1 MNHKLSD
8 LILSIEPS
16 STVGIADKVKHL
28 REQGQTVYDFSA
40 GRAFEPTPAYI
51 VDVAHQAMRSG
62 DTHQTMARGT
72 TPFRQAVAE
81 KLKRENGISAN
92 PDTEIITT
100 MGVKQGMTLAL
111 LTLINEG
118 DEVIVED
125 PCFVSYKQLIKVPG
139 GVPVTVPLRKDNRF
153 RWDPDELEAAITP
166 RTRAII
172 FNSPH
177 NPTGV
182 VHTQEDLQVIADLA
196 QKHGLYV
203 ISDEVYERI
212 VWKGHKHQNLANLP
226 GMRPWTITLTSLTKS
241 FAMGGWRIGF
251 AHADAGLIEKM
262 VTIQAHL
269 LTSCNAF
276 VQTAAA
282 TAFANPAPPEVTAI
296 WDTWYQKTQRITQAL
311 DAMEGLSC
319 QMPEGAFYAWFDI
332 TALGISS
339 LEFTERL
346 LEQEKVALVHGSSF
360 GEFGEGYIRMT
371 CVKTDDELNHGLEG
385 ISRFLKTLT
394 S

>member
-1 MNHKLSD
+1 MIHKLSK

-16 STVGIADKVKHL
+16 STVGIADKVKGL
-28 REQGQTVYDFSA
+28 REHGETVYDFSA

-51 VDVAHQAMRSG
+51 IEAAHQAMRSG

-72 TPFRQAVAE
+72 TPFRQAVAD
-81 KLKRENGISAN
+81 KLKRENMITAD

-118 DEVIVED
+118 YEVIVED
-125 PCFVSYKQLIKVPG
+125 PCFVSYKQLIKLAG
-139 GVPVTVPLRKDNRF
+139 GIPVTVPLRKENQF
-153 RWDPDELEAAITP
+153 RWDREELEAAITP
-166 RTRAII
+166 RTKAII

-182 VHTQEDLQVIADLA
+182 VHTEADLQLITDVAL
-196 QKHGLYV
+196 KHGLYV
-203 ISDEVYERI
+203 ISDEVYERV
-212 VWKGHKHQNLANLP
+212 VWKGHQHRNLANLP
-226 GMRPWTITLTSLTKS
+226 GMQPWTITLTSLTKS

-262 VTIQAHL
+262 VTLQAHL

-282 TAFANPAPPEVTAI
+282 VAFAHPAPPEVTTI
-296 WDTWYQKTQRITQAL
+296 WDTWHQKTQRVTKAL

-319 QMPEGAFYAWFDI
+319 HMPEGAFYAWFDI
-332 TALGISS
+332 SALGISS
-339 LEFTERL
+339 LDFTEGL

-360 GEFGEGYIRMT
+360 GAFGEGYIRMT

-385 ISRFLKTLT
+385 IRRYLKTL
-394 S
+394 SS